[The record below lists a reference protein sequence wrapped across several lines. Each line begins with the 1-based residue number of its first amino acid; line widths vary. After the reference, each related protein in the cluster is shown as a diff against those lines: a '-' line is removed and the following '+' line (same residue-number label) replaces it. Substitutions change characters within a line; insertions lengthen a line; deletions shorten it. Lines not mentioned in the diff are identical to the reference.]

1 MSTTVY
7 ALMETQFEYDDNNY
21 NAVGKDTVSLYR
33 TQERAKEEATR
44 RTLRYFRT
52 ESPGT
57 LRSTF
62 GEELRYGAGSLE
74 SVIEMITS
82 PIVGVMGEVGST
94 LEDWGIEMNERG
106 RRMVA
111 NGERK
116 VEPEVTDLS
125 QFFEQATKWIR
136 AAPDEWAIKFIDEM
150 DMTIYSVSEVELVD

>member
-21 NAVGKDTVSLYR
+21 NAVGKDTVCLYR
-33 TQERAKEEATR
+33 TQERAEEEATR

-136 AAPDEWAIKFIDEM
+136 AAPDEWAMKFLDQM